1 MKKQNLMI
9 AGIPAILYGSRS
21 RKVYFYVH
29 GKNGCKKEAER
40 FAYTACEEGWQV
52 LAIDLPE
59 HGARR
64 SSPEKLLPWV
74 AVPEIQAVY
83 ARMKPVW
90 AHIRLYG
97 VSIGAWLSMQ
107 ALQCDAP
114 EKALFVSP
122 VADMEDLITHMMQWA
137 NVTEEQLKQAGEI
150 STSFGETLSWEYL
163 CWVRRHPV
171 QPICKNTGILY
182 ASGDAVIPRET
193 VERFSK
199 DGACSLTVMDGGEHW
214 FHTPGQL
221 AILAAWEA
229 CALRTWEAAA
239 Q

>member
-1 MKKQNLMI
+1 M
-9 AGIPAILYGSRS
+9 
-21 RKVYFYVH
+21 
-29 GKNGCKKEAER
+29 
-40 FAYTACEEGWQV
+40 
-52 LAIDLPE
+52 
-59 HGARR
+59 
-64 SSPEKLLPWV
+64 
-74 AVPEIQAVY
+74 PEIQAVY

-163 CWVRRHPV
+163 CWVREHPLRWKV
-171 QPICKNTGILY
+171 PTQVLY
-182 ASGDAVIPRET
+182 GDQDNLTSRTAI
-193 VERFSK
+193 ERFRQQS
-199 DGACSLTVMDGGEHW
+199 GAHLTIVEDGEHW
-214 FHTPGQL
+214 FHTPVQMAVL
-221 AILAAWEA
+221 QSWE
-229 CALRTWEAAA
+229 EANL
-239 Q
+239 

>member
-9 AGIPAILYGSRS
+9 DGIPAILYGSRS

-29 GKNGCKKEAER
+29 GKNGCKEEAER

-107 ALQCDAP
+107 ALQCEAP

-163 CWVRRHPV
+163 CWMREHPLRWKV
-171 QPICKNTGILY
+171 PTQVLY
-182 ASGDAVIPRET
+182 GDQDNLTSRTAI
-193 VERFSK
+193 ERFRQQS
-199 DGACSLTVMDGGEHW
+199 GAHLTIVEDGEHW
-214 FHTPGQL
+214 FHTPVQMAVL
-221 AILAAWEA
+221 QSWE
-229 CALRTWEAAA
+229 EANL
-239 Q
+239 